1 MTALS
6 RQLSAAGR
14 LDFGEVTRSRW
25 LPFATI
31 VYALLA
37 GALLFAGMRTS
48 EILGFTGMSRVLLSL
63 THVLLV
69 VLPLLALAG
78 TTQVVPRAREDGTLE
93 LLFSHPL
100 SRSGYLIAVTLTRFL
115 VLAVPL
121 LVLLFAMALGARAFG
136 ESVPWAMLGRSGI
149 VSVALLWAFTGVGI
163 AVSTGTRNQAKAI
176 VYALVIWALTVA
188 LLDLGI
194 IGLLLQWKLEPRAVF
209 VLAALNP
216 VEDARLA
223 LLSGIEPSLATLGPV
238 GFFLVHRL
246 GGAAMFAIGVL
257 WPVAVGTGAW
267 LWALLRFRRGDVL

>member
-1 MTALS
+1 MLQG
-6 RQLSAAGR
+6 RAGNQRKELDR
-14 LDFGEVTRSRW
+14 LLERLGPLGVTRH
-25 LPFATI
+25 A
-31 VYALLA
+31 V
-37 GALLFAGMRTS
+37 
-48 EILGFTGMSRVLLSL
+48 LGD
-63 THVLLV
+63 
-69 VLPLLALAG
+69 P
-78 TTQVVPRAREDGTLE
+78 
-93 LLFSHPL
+93 
-100 SRSGYLIAVTLTRFL
+100 
-115 VLAVPL
+115 
-121 LVLLFAMALGARAFG
+121 
-136 ESVPWAMLGRSGI
+136 
-149 VSVALLWAFTGVGI
+149 
-163 AVSTGTRNQAKAI
+163 
-176 VYALVIWALTVA
+176 A